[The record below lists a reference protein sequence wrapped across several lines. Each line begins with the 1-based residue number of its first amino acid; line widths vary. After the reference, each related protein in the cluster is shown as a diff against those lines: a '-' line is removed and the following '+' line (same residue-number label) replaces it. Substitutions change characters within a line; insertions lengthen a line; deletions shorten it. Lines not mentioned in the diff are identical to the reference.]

1 MIITNKSTITVDI
14 EVPYGRESE
23 STAVEERERDR
34 GWMRKRRQVRIV
46 RTSTRGAL
54 GGLSGLKG
62 AYDDDGGWDEEWY
75 DKLSLA
81 LLVVSIRWWVSSV
94 PILEPVE

>member
-1 MIITNKSTITVDI
+1 MDAEAEAGEDSANEYQRS
-14 EVPYGRESE
+14 P
-23 STAVEERERDR
+23 
-34 GWMRKRRQVRIV
+34 
-46 RTSTRGAL
+46 L
-54 GGLSGLKG
+54 GGLSGLRG